1 MERARRSLGSRWT
14 VSRSLGARYL
24 GPLAACLVVASL
36 GCGGGDGGGGVDASD
51 TLQILTLTD
60 TEPSRPVA
68 DGELDVDPLGRGNL
82 VGTQTPVIFIHGFDF
97 PLGGRSPKQQMDDI
111 IADLTQRVAD
121 WGNRY
126 QAWLYLYDPL
136 KDLADSADELAG
148 ELRRLRHQ
156 GNVILVGYSQGGLV
170 ARSFDTRFGDE
181 FPVSRLIMIATPN
194 SGLPLDAMKAM
205 LLDDIDRLPDPLPT
219 TFLREVARTI
229 YREVFT
235 EREVSDDLREG
246 SEFLASLAPPK
257 DYYYAIAGVG
267 SDANI
272 FLDYVS
278 NLDLYNGLPNDGLV
292 SVESVEAG
300 LVAGRT
306 AELGPEGGYPDK
318 SHFSIIRTDLVFEAV
333 AGLLQAGSEGAILL

>member
-14 VSRSLGARYL
+14 VGRSLVRCL
-24 GPLAACLVVASL
+24 GPLVACLVVASL
-36 GCGGGDGGGGVDASD
+36 GCGGGDGGGADDASD
-51 TLQILTLTD
+51 TLQILTLTN

-68 DGELDVDPLGRGNL
+68 DGEIDVDPLGRGNL

-111 IADLTQRVAD
+111 IAAVPPLVAHWD
-121 WGNRY
+121 DRY

-136 KDLADSADELAG
+136 KDLAESADELAG
-148 ELRRLRHQ
+148 ELRRLNYQ
-156 GNVILVGYSQGGLV
+156 GTVALVGYSQGGLV
-170 ARSFDTRFGDE
+170 ARSFDTRFADE
-181 FPVSRLIMIATPN
+181 FPVARLIMVATPN
-194 SGLPLDAMKAM
+194 RGLPLDAMKAM
-205 LLDDIDRLPDPLPT
+205 LLDDIDALPDPLPT

-229 YREVFT
+229 YREVFD

-246 SEFLASLAPPK
+246 SAFLASLAPPK

-267 SDANI
+267 SDANV

-278 NLDLYNGLPNDGLV
+278 NLDLYAGLPNDGLV

-300 LVAGRT
+300 LIPGRT
-306 AELGPEGGYPDK
+306 AELGPGLGYPDK
-318 SHFSIIRTDLVFEAV
+318 SHLSIIRADSVFAAAAE
-333 AGLLQAGSEGAILL
+333 LLQAGP